1 MHQGAMNM
9 DDFMTVNE
17 LSRIIGITP
26 VSCYKKLERKE
37 FPGKK
42 FGQTWMIRR
51 SDAVL
56 YAQAL
61 TILDDLRARAQD
73 NP

>member
-1 MHQGAMNM
+1 
-9 DDFMTVNE
+9 
-17 LSRIIGITP
+17 
-26 VSCYKKLERKE
+26 LERKE

-56 YAQAL
+56 YEQAL